1 MLLNATHITQLK
13 QDLPGT
19 KVVVIGAARSGVGAA
34 ELLHEAGATVFVS
47 DHGTITEP
55 MKERLQTRGIA
66 FEEGG
71 HSAAASDGTFAVLS
85 PGVPTQAALVQ
96 EYLHAQKAVVSEIEL
111 ASWFISSP
119 IIAITGS
126 NGKTTV
132 SSWIQD
138 CFTRAG
144 RPHQLAGN
152 IGMAFSEQCTQLGL
166 VQSSASHSEPSNQ
179 SSSGTGHVESIGE
192 AGSTLTRGEYY
203 WILEVSS
210 FQLDHIHTFCP
221 DVSVLLNITP
231 DHLDRYNHSMDDY
244 SASKFRITQQQSAGQ
259 TFIYN
264 YDDQRVRSHAQQLLS
279 QSDAPR
285 LWAFS
290 TQKAVVEGAFLHNN
304 QIIFRLNN
312 HEEILM
318 PPFDLGLHGQHNLQN
333 GLATALVARA
343 CEIKNEVIRESLSRF
358 TGVEHRLEVV
368 RELDG
373 IKYINDSKAT
383 NVNAVW
389 FALDSINTPMTL
401 ILGGRDKGND
411 YTELY
416 DQLIEKVH
424 TVIAIGESRDRIQ
437 EQIGDMVPQFIVADD
452 MRTAVRSAQKQAK
465 RGEVVL
471 LSPACSSFD
480 MFENYEHRG
489 RAFKECVQHLS

>member
-34 ELLHEAGATVFVS
+34 ELLHEAGAAVFVS
-47 DHGTITEP
+47 DHGTIAEP

-71 HSAAASDGTFAVLS
+71 HSAAAYDGAFAVLS

-111 ASWFISSP
+111 ASWFSSSP
-119 IIAITGS
+119 ILAITGS

-138 CFTRAG
+138 CFARAG
-144 RPHQLAGN
+144 RPHQLVGN
-152 IGMAFSEQCTQLGL
+152 IGMAFSEQCTKLGL
-166 VQSSASHSEPSNQ
+166 VQSNASHSQPSNQ
-179 SSSGTGHVESIGE
+179 SSSGTGQVESNGG

-264 YDDQRVRSHAQQLLS
+264 YDDLRVRSHAQQLLG
-279 QSDAPR
+279 QSNAPR

-290 TQKAVVEGAFLHNN
+290 TQEAVAEGAFLHNN

-318 PPFDLGLHGQHNLQN
+318 SPFELGLQGQHNLQN
-333 GLATALVARA
+333 GLATALAARA

-389 FALDSINTPMTL
+389 FALDSIKTPMTL

-411 YTELY
+411 YTELR

-437 EQIGDMVPQFIVADD
+437 EQIGDMVPHFIVADD

-480 MFENYEHRG
+480 MFDNYEHRG

>member
-1 MLLNATHITQLK
+1 
-13 QDLPGT
+13 
-19 KVVVIGAARSGVGAA
+19 
-34 ELLHEAGATVFVS
+34 
-47 DHGTITEP
+47 
-55 MKERLQTRGIA
+55 
-66 FEEGG
+66 
-71 HSAAASDGTFAVLS
+71 
-85 PGVPTQAALVQ
+85 
-96 EYLHAQKAVVSEIEL
+96 
-111 ASWFISSP
+111 
-119 IIAITGS
+119 
-126 NGKTTV
+126 
-132 SSWIQD
+132 
-138 CFTRAG
+138 
-144 RPHQLAGN
+144 
-152 IGMAFSEQCTQLGL
+152 MAFSEQCTKLGL
-166 VQSSASHSEPSNQ
+166 VQSGASHYEPTNQ
-179 SSSGTGHVESIGE
+179 SSSGTGQVETIGE
-192 AGSTLTRGEYY
+192 AGSTVTRGEYY

-221 DVSVLLNITP
+221 NVSVLLNITP

-264 YDDQRVRSHAQQLLS
+264 YDDLRVRSHAQQLLG

-290 TQKAVVEGAFLHNN
+290 TQEAVVEGAFLHNN

-318 PPFDLGLHGQHNLQN
+318 SPFELGLQGQHNLQN
-333 GLATALVARA
+333 GLATALAARA

-389 FALDSINTPMTL
+389 FALDSIKTPMTL

-411 YTELY
+411 YTELR
-416 DQLIEKVH
+416 DQLLEKVH

-437 EQIGDMVPQFIVADD
+437 EQIGDMVPHFIVADD

-480 MFENYEHRG
+480 MFDNYEHRG